1 MSSVIVKF
9 LLKRLAPASV
19 LLCLGCG
26 GLGADPL
33 HVAVAT
39 NFKPAAERIAALYR
53 EQFGNDVQ
61 IVGGSSGALYAQIV
75 QGAPYD
81 LFLSADQ
88 ARPKQLEHEGFACPN
103 SRFAYAVGQL
113 LLWSHNA
120 EFDPDAT
127 LESVLIAGSFRFL
140 AIANPELAPYGLAAE
155 QTLQSLDLWE
165 RLQDRVVMGQ
175 NIGQTY
181 ALVASGNAELGLV
194 ALSQL
199 QQPGRRASGRAWAVP
214 QSLHK
219 PILQDAVLLK
229 RACEKPEAKAFL
241 AFLRRP
247 DAGAEIRA
255 FGYGRN

>member
-1 MSSVIVKF
+1 MVSSVIVKF
-9 LLKRLAPASV
+9 LLKRLAVATV

-39 NFKPAAERIAALYR
+39 NFKPAAERITALYR
-53 EQFGNDVQ
+53 EQFGSD
-61 IVGGSSGALYAQIV
+61 VGGSSGALYAQIV

-81 LFLSADQ
+81 LFLSADET
-88 ARPKQLEHEGFACPN
+88 RPRQLEKEGFACPK

-113 LLWSHNA
+113 LLWSYNA

-127 LESVLIAGSFRFL
+127 LESVLTTGSFRSL

-155 QTLQSLDLWE
+155 QVLQSLDLWE
-165 RLQDRVVMGQ
+165 RLQDRVVIGQ

-181 ALVASGNAELGLV
+181 ALVASGNADLGFV

-199 QQPGRRASGRAWAVP
+199 QKPGRNASGRAWAVP
-214 QSLHK
+214 PSLHK

-241 AFLRRP
+241 AFLRGP
-247 DAGAEIRA
+247 DAEAEIRA
-255 FGYGRN
+255 FGYGRD